1 MKLRLTILAL
11 SIMSLAAAA
20 QSDAAQTCHSY
31 WPKPSTPIN
40 RFTENGDGT
49 VTDTVTKLIWKRCS
63 EGLGGESCEK
73 GEPMIF
79 TWQEA
84 QKTAVE
90 SRFTGKSD
98 WRLPDIKELNSI
110 IERQCTMPAINE
122 IVFPATPTMSFWS
135 STPYAGNPAYAW
147 NVYFPYGISDG
158 NSKSYKFFVRLVR
171 TAR

>member
-1 MKLRLTILAL
+1 MKFRVKQLLLTAAL
-11 SIMSLAAAA
+11 LSLA
-20 QSDAAQTCHSY
+20 SFTEAAQTCHSY

-63 EGLGGESCEK
+63 EGLSGDSCEK
-73 GEPMIF
+73 GEPSIF

-84 QKTAVE
+84 QKAAAE
-90 SRFTGKSD
+90 SRSAGKSN

-122 IVFPATPTMSFWS
+122 IVFPATPTMAFWS
-135 STPYAGNPAYAW
+135 SSPYAGNSAYAW

-158 NSKSYKFFVRLVR
+158 NSKNYRFFVRLVR
-171 TAR
+171 SAQ

>member
-1 MKLRLTILAL
+1 MRHSVMIFPLLIL
-11 SIMSLAAAA
+11 SISTSSF
-20 QSDAAQTCHSY
+20 SDAAQTCHSY

-49 VTDTVTKLIWKRCS
+49 VTDTVTRLTWKRCS
-63 EGLGGESCEK
+63 EGLEGDSCEK
-73 GEPMIF
+73 GEALTF

-84 QKTAVE
+84 LNVAAE
-90 SRFTGKSD
+90 SRFSGKKD

-135 STPYAGNPAYAW
+135 STPYNGNPAFAW

-158 NSKSYKFFVRLVR
+158 NSKKYRFFVRMVR
-171 TAR
+171 SAE

>member
-1 MKLRLTILAL
+1 MRYPLKQLFITAALFSGAALAE
-11 SIMSLAAAA
+11 
-20 QSDAAQTCHSY
+20 AAQTCHSY

-40 RFTENGDGT
+40 RFIENGDGT
-49 VTDTVTKLIWKRCS
+49 VTDTVTKLTWKRCS
-63 EGLGGESCEK
+63 EGLSGELCEK
-73 GEPMIF
+73 GEPLIY

-84 QKTAVE
+84 LKVAAE
-90 SRFTGKSD
+90 SNFSGKND

-122 IVFPATPTMSFWS
+122 IVFPATPTMSFWA

-158 NSKSYKFFVRLVR
+158 NSKSYRFFVRLVR
-171 TAR
+171 SAR

>member
-1 MKLRLTILAL
+1 MRFRVKQLLVSAAL
-11 SIMSLAAAA
+11 LSVAS
-20 QSDAAQTCHSY
+20 SGEAAQTCHSY

-49 VTDTVTKLIWKRCS
+49 VTDTVTKLTWKRCS
-63 EGLGGESCEK
+63 EGLAGDSCEK
-73 GEPMIF
+73 GEPMLF

-84 QKTAVE
+84 LTIAAE
-90 SRFTGKSD
+90 SRFNGKKD
-98 WRLPDIKELNSI
+98 WRLPAIKELNSI

-171 TAR
+171 GGE

>member
-1 MKLRLTILAL
+1 MSCIKTLTLVVAMF
-11 SIMSLAAAA
+11 SSVAAAE
-20 QSDAAQTCHSY
+20 SAQTCHSY

-49 VTDTVTKLIWKRCS
+49 VTDSVTKLTWKRCS
-63 EGLGGESCEK
+63 EGLTGEICEK
-73 GEPMIF
+73 GEPQIF

-84 QKTAVE
+84 IKAAAD
-90 SRFTGKSD
+90 SRYAGRKD

-135 STPYAGNPAYAW
+135 SSQYAGNPAYAW

-171 TAR
+171 SAE

>member
-1 MKLRLTILAL
+1 MRYPLKQLFITAALLSGAALAE
-11 SIMSLAAAA
+11 
-20 QSDAAQTCHSY
+20 AAQTCHSY

-40 RFTENGDGT
+40 RFIENGDGT
-49 VTDTVTKLIWKRCS
+49 VTDTVTKLTWKRCS
-63 EGLGGESCEK
+63 EGLSGELCEK
-73 GEPMIF
+73 GEPLVY

-84 QKTAVE
+84 IKVAAE
-90 SRFTGKSD
+90 SRFNGKND

-135 STPYAGNPAYAW
+135 STPYAGNPAFAW

-158 NSKSYKFFVRLVR
+158 NSKSYRFFVRLVR
-171 TAR
+171 SAR

>member
-1 MKLRLTILAL
+1 MKLLLTILAL
-11 SIMSLAAAA
+11 PVLALAAAA
-20 QSDAAQTCHSY
+20 HSDAAQTCHSY

-49 VTDTVTKLIWKRCS
+49 VTDSVTKLIWKRCS
-63 EGLGGESCEK
+63 EGLAGESCEK
-73 GEPMIF
+73 GEPVIF
-79 TWQEA
+79 TWLEA
-84 QKTAVE
+84 QKAAAE

-135 STPYAGNPAYAW
+135 STAYAGNPAYAW

-171 TAR
+171 SAK

>member
-1 MKLRLTILAL
+1 MNLLVKKLFLTAALLAL
-11 SIMSLAAAA
+11 AALAE
-20 QSDAAQTCHSY
+20 AAQTCHSY

-63 EGLGGESCEK
+63 EGLSGESCEK
-73 GEPMIF
+73 GEPSIF

-84 QKTAVE
+84 LKTATE
-90 SRFTGKSD
+90 SRFIGKSD

-122 IVFPATPTMSFWS
+122 VVFPATPTMSFWS
-135 STPYAGNPAYAW
+135 SSPYAGNSSYAW

-158 NSKSYKFFVRLVR
+158 NNKGYKFFVRLVR
-171 TAR
+171 SAK

>member
-1 MKLRLTILAL
+1 MNLFLKKLLIAAVL
-11 SIMSLAAAA
+11 LAASFPVEA
-20 QSDAAQTCHSY
+20 SQTCHSY

-49 VTDTVTKLIWKRCS
+49 VTDTVTKLTWKRCS
-63 EGLGGESCEK
+63 EGLSGDSCEK
-73 GEPMIF
+73 GEPLIF

-84 QKTAVE
+84 LKAAAE
-90 SRFTGKSD
+90 SRYTGRND

-135 STPYAGNPAYAW
+135 SSPYAGNPAFAW

-158 NSKSYKFFVRLVR
+158 NSKGYRFFVRLVR
-171 TAR
+171 SAQ

>member
-1 MKLRLTILAL
+1 MLIMVLSTSAL
-11 SIMSLAAAA
+11 
-20 QSDAAQTCHSY
+20 SDAAQTCHSY

-49 VTDTVTKLIWKRCS
+49 VTDKVTRLVWKRCS
-63 EGLGGESCEK
+63 EGLEGVSCEK
-73 GEPMIF
+73 GEALTF

-84 QKTAVE
+84 LKVAAE
-90 SRFTGKSD
+90 SRFDGKNN

-135 STPYAGNPAYAW
+135 STPYNGNPAYAW

-158 NSKSYKFFVRLVR
+158 NSKKYRFFVRLVR
-171 TAR
+171 SAE